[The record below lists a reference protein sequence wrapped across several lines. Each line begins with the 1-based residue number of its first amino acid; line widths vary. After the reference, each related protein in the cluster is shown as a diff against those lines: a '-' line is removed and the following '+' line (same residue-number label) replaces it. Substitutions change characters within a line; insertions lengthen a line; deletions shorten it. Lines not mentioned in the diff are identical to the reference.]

1 MNQRWMTLE
10 AWNEDGMKVIKG
22 SKSTL
27 RSPDGLALF
36 NEEQVEEVS
45 EFFADASEADIY

>member
-22 SKSTL
+22 SKSAL
-27 RSPDGLALF
+27 RSPEGLPLF
-36 NEEQVEEVS
+36 SEEQVEEVS
-45 EFFADASEADIY
+45 EFFTDASESDIY